1 MAVFEPQPAA
11 KPGFYQVVLSE
22 NETIWEVP
30 SKYQNLAHIGTGAF
44 GDVCSAFDTEFNT
57 KVALKKL
64 SRPFQSGTHA
74 KRAYR
79 EIKLLK
85 MIDHENVICLLDV
98 FTSNL
103 SYDDLEDIYL
113 VTQLMESD
121 LSEVVRTQKLTDEH
135 VQFLIYQILRGLK
148 YLHSAGIV
156 HRDLKLSNI
165 AVNEDC
171 DLRILDFGLARTMD
185 KEMTGYVTTR
195 WYRAPEIILS
205 WMKYDSKV
213 DMWSVGCI
221 MAELLTGQV
230 LFKGTDHIDQ
240 LHRIMQL
247 LGKPDAKLLQKI
259 TADARR
265 YVESINEV
273 YIKRKLSEYFVGAN
287 PQAVDFLE
295 HVLTMDPTDR
305 YSAIEALTHPYVA
318 KFSDPSDEPVS
329 RVVYNGDFEAKQ
341 ADIETWKRMI
351 FEEIGT
357 FQQQTDLYKQKL
369 GFECRQSGPITFQN

>member
-1 MAVFEPQPAA
+1 MAQA

-22 NETIWEVP
+22 NETVWEVP
-30 SKYQNLAHIGTGAF
+30 VKYQNLAHIGTGAF
-44 GDVCSAFDTEFNT
+44 GDVCSAYDAEFNA

-64 SRPFQSGTHA
+64 SRPFQSPTHA

-98 FTSNL
+98 FTSNYG
-103 SYDDLEDIYL
+103 YDDFDDIYL
-113 VTQLMESD
+113 VSQLMESD
-121 LSEVVRTQKLTDEH
+121 LSEVIRTQKLTDEH

-171 DLRILDFGLARTMD
+171 DLRILDFGLARAMD

-221 MAELLTGQV
+221 VAELLTGQV
-230 LFKGTDHIDQ
+230 LFKGNDHIDQ

-247 LGKPDAKLLQKI
+247 LGKPDAKLLEKI
-259 TADARR
+259 TPDARK
-265 YVESINEV
+265 YVESIREE
-273 YIKRKLSEYFVGAN
+273 YMKRNFSDYFIGAN
-287 PQAVDFLE
+287 PKAINFLE
-295 HVLTMDPTDR
+295 MLLTMDPVDR
-305 YSAIEALTHPYVA
+305 LSAEEALAHPYVA
-318 KFSDPSDEPVS
+318 KFSDPSDEPISKVM
-329 RVVYNGDFEAKQ
+329 YNGEFEVKQ
-341 ADIETWKRMI
+341 ADVDWWKRLV
-351 FEEIGT
+351 FEEVTT
-357 FQQQTDLYKQKL
+357 FVQQPDLYQQKL
-369 GFECRQSGPITFQN
+369 GFDCRQSGPVTFQ